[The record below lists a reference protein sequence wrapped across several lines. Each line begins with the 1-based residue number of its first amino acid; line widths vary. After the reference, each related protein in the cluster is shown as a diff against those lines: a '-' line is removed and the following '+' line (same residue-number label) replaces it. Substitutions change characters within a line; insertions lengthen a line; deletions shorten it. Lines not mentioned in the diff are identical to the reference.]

1 MILARSIRQT
11 SRTMQVPSRQISIT
25 TILNSRE
32 IFPAAAGAIVA
43 AKAAAAAAA
52 AISAAAVKSEETSSS
67 KKFRG
72 L

>member
-52 AISAAAVKSEETSSS
+52 ISAAAVKSEETSSS

>member
-43 AKAAAAAAA
+43 AKAAAAA
-52 AISAAAVKSEETSSS
+52 ISAAAVKSEETSSS